1 LFGVEEM
8 DLQEAL
14 RSLLSTQQSQS
25 QQQQQQGQS
34 NTNNMDD
41 LFPPPDG
48 ASIYSADSNNQQN
61 RLRLDDL
68 DSFLPQQP
76 IPAAVLQ
83 PPPPIIQVQQPVI
96 LAPLQPFPNNDP
108 LRQQQSQRQ
117 VLQEALNILVQQ
129 QQLLQPQVMAGDP
142 SAHEKQRHLQQQV
155 SFLQQQLNQQ
165 PQVRPTHIQ
174 LQNVQAQEIGMGG
187 HDSPFSN
194 FSGSPPMSPFSS
206 PPASPL
212 PAHFRKKSSPRPGN
226 SSVDSSPYPAHA
238 TNAQGSA
245 ASGKS
250 SNLSGQKRRGSRAVD
265 ERTLAIRRRKHNELE
280 IKRRKKMNDKYEEL
294 YRLLGC
300 PHTRV
305 GILDAA
311 IARIKTS
318 DAQIRAMNIIMEALK
333 KNAPNMQTLSSEE
346 SNNGANGQAKSELRV
361 DSSTIFQNLSGSL
374 GHLNTPVMITALN
387 GSILMCNQSLCDCLG
402 FSLDV
407 ISKTTL
413 FSMVSESDLSDV
425 FSATKKVLSAEV
437 PCQVLDLKMVHAEGY
452 TKTLHSIISGVVS
465 PSADSSSSKPIALM
479 IVFSSIEVQTE
490 EVSGGGDLGDGS
502 DDSESG
508 NLL

>member
-1 LFGVEEM
+1 
-8 DLQEAL
+8 
-14 RSLLSTQQSQS
+14 
-25 QQQQQQGQS
+25 
-34 NTNNMDD
+34 MDD
-41 LFPPPDG
+41 LFPQPDA
-48 ASIYSADSNNQQN
+48 ASIYSSESAALTTGSQ
-61 RLRLDDL
+61 RAVLPLDDL
-68 DSFLPQQP
+68 DSFLPQRA
-76 IPAAVLQ
+76 IPAAVIQ
-83 PPPPIIQVQQPVI
+83 APQPIIQLQQPAAVI
-96 LAPLQPFPNNDP
+96 AVTPPLFVNDAG
-108 LRQQQSQRQ
+108 RQQQQSQKQ

-142 SAHEKQRHLQQQV
+142 AAHEKQRHLQQQI
-155 SFLQQQLNQQ
+155 SFLQQQLTQQ
-165 PQVRPTHIQ
+165 PQQRPTHIQ
-174 LQNVQAQEIGMGG
+174 LQNVQAQEIGGAGG
-187 HDSPFSN
+187 HESPFSN

-212 PAHFRKKSSPRPGN
+212 PAHFRKKSSPKPGN

-238 TNAQGSA
+238 TGSA
-245 ASGKS
+245 PSGKS
-250 SNLSGQKRRGSRAVD
+250 TLSGQKRRGSRAVD

-305 GILDAA
+305 GILDSA

-333 KNAPNMQTLSSEE
+333 KSAPNMQTLSAE
-346 SNNGANGQAKSELRV
+346 SSNGSLSQPKQELSA
-361 DSSTIFQNLSGSL
+361 DSSTIFQNLSNSL
-374 GHLNTPVMITALN
+374 RHVNTPVMVTALN

-402 FSLDV
+402 FSNDV

-425 FSATKKVLSAEV
+425 FSVTKKVLSAEV
-437 PCQVLDLKMVHAEGY
+437 PCQVIDLKMVHADGY

-465 PSADSSSSKPIALM
+465 SNGDSNVKPIALM
-479 IVFSSIEVQTE
+479 IVFSSIEVPSE
-490 EVSGGGDLGDGS
+490 EITGGDLGDGS
-502 DDSESG
+502 DESESG